1 MHLIDKR
8 NEFATRIA
16 AYEAAHAAGRDV
28 FGMFCEEDC
37 SSDHAG
43 ALLYWMEQR
52 PEPAF
57 RQAAAAIA
65 DCL

>member
-1 MHLIDKR
+1 
-8 NEFATRIA
+8 
-16 AYEAAHAAGRDV
+16 
-28 FGMFCEEDC
+28 MFCEEDC